1 MSLKI
6 DRVQLE
12 IAIGNDKA
20 RMRLRE
26 LENEVKKNT
35 REMRKLKRAGREQS
49 DEFQKL
55 EQQTKELVQEQ
66 DKLIEGI
73 GLNAL
78 SMKELTQRS
87 RELRAILNN
96 LDPNTDVWKQY
107 STQLDKVNERMK
119 ELRGTSLVSES
130 SAQEILNLHNKM
142 SKLRQEGQENS
153 QEFKKLEQ
161 RTKELRSE
169 QRKLLES
176 TDLNALS
183 MDELSKESKDLSAIL
198 NKLEPDTAEWKQYSA
213 LLQKVNARMN
223 ELKKTSLVQESSIQE
238 LLNLQD
244 KMSKLRHE
252 GKETSD
258 EFKKLEQRTKELR
271 SEQRKLIE
279 SVDLNALSMDELGQQ
294 GKELGAVLERLDPN
308 TEEWKQYS
316 ARLQKVKAR
325 MEELRRTSL
334 VPETTLQKLLELQ
347 NRMRELQR
355 TGRKNTDEFKKL
367 EQQTKELRLEQG
379 KLIEKIGLNNLSMD
393 ELGQQATELRTI
405 LNNLDP
411 NTEEWKQYSAQ
422 LRKVDQ
428 RMDDLQRRVR
438 GTDSA
443 FSRLADRFN
452 KYESIFTWFTA
463 ALIGVFYS
471 ISQFVRGISEMSD
484 VMGEVMKTTGMT
496 LNQVRELKQEFKTFE
511 TRTASRE
518 LLNIAYQ
525 AGKLGM
531 KTKEEIAGFVKEAD
545 IAVVSLGKA
554 LGGNAEETINT
565 LGKIIGAF
573 QLEQTMGW
581 EKAMRHTG
589 AVINELGKRSTASE
603 DAIVNY
609 MARLASVGVSLKIPM
624 ENIAGIG
631 ATLDSLKVPAEQGS
645 TAVQK
650 FLLTIAKESG
660 KLSKFL
666 GVTKQE
672 YEEMVEKDIMGV
684 MLMLLRTAKAGNKGL
699 FQMVQQ
705 LDSMDVTGVR
715 MINTVSQMINNVD
728 TLAGQMKIASNE
740 FKKGT
745 STLSEFNIMNNTF
758 AARMAKVKKEINS
771 IIYGLGVKLE
781 PVILSTVEGFGAF
794 LKFLQRNAEALAF
807 LGRLLAV
814 STTALISYTAAVKL
828 VELWTKRA
836 TAAKWLQ
843 VTVDKVALVKTKALR
858 GGLLLLSA
866 AQALLT
872 GNVKR
877 ASLAMRVFNRTTRLN
892 PVGLLVS
899 ALTTAIAL
907 YAAFRE
913 ETKKSSEAVTALNT
927 VNEIAASRYEEASGK
942 LDNYRRALLRTEPN
956 SKNRIEMVKRLNEIY
971 PKLLENIDAENA
983 GVKELSKAFKTYAEN
998 LKETIKM
1005 RVLSEEF
1012 GRTYTD
1018 EQELIRQRNAGDIG
1032 TDEFYHKN
1040 NAITKRREAL
1050 QEQLQYQSDVVQYNK
1065 EIADLLKEKRG
1076 LEEKLNRPSQALI
1089 DELDGAALTYAEYFK
1104 LQMQITGKGR
1114 DELMEEY
1121 NEFVE
1126 AAQQG
1131 GHEVFDFDTWF
1142 DNQAEFLTS
1151 SSALKTLFEKEYAEY
1166 LRLSVKSRKSADQEK
1181 ERLIKI
1187 NEELEAYFSGKDR
1200 DSGKEKGKKG
1210 GRTVKVMPEIQFSE
1224 GDIEWAWNE
1233 VSGKKKLGVLAKIE
1247 LEEEE
1252 TDIDPDLVEKLF
1264 NKLGLRKMKLE
1275 EVKELI
1281 GEINKKYGEVLPTLL
1296 NEKSTL
1302 DDIQKAQE
1310 NIGNT
1315 TEDLTGKEREK
1326 AKQLLV
1332 ELELRKK
1339 ALEETKGIAEEINS
1353 EFGGKLPVL
1362 RGEYGWQLSD
1372 SSTPEEIQKA
1382 YDELQ
1387 KILRDNDTKE
1397 LDYWTE
1403 QWKKT
1408 HEGRA
1413 AFAKAAY
1420 DSKLISF
1427 LEYQDRLTQIEKEKS
1442 AERARIS
1449 AAALD
1454 GASRLFEAQASY
1466 NRAQM
1471 NRELE
1476 AAGDSEEQKDRIR
1489 RKYAR
1494 KQKQIDIKQALIDQ
1508 AKGIVKIWSEFGK
1521 LPPLAAALTA
1531 IEVANTAS
1539 QIAVIES
1546 QQFAKGR
1553 YNVKGKDDGHIYKD
1567 VPFIGEAK
1575 TGIRTRPALI
1585 SERGSEGI
1593 VDHRTL
1599 FSRKTDS
1606 LGMTAMDHFRAITAL
1621 RYNTVPVPQYAE
1633 GNYSSATDII
1643 SRTGVKQNQD
1653 FATRNE
1659 LAEVLQTVKESNEA
1673 NRQMIH
1679 NIRASVNAFEVKDT
1693 IDKNLEIESRADA

>member
-1 MSLKI
+1 MSELRI
-6 DRVQLE
+6 DRVRLE
-12 IAIGNDKA
+12 IEVGNDKA
-20 RMRLRE
+20 RKQMRE
-26 LENEVKKNT
+26 LEGDIKK
-35 REMRKLKRAGREQS
+35 
-49 DEFQKL
+49 
-55 EQQTKELVQEQ
+55 
-66 DKLIEGI
+66 
-73 GLNAL
+73 
-78 SMKELTQRS
+78 
-87 RELRAILNN
+87 
-96 LDPNTDVWKQY
+96 Y
-107 STQLDKVNERMK
+107 
-119 ELRGTSLVSES
+119 TS
-130 SAQEILNLHNKM
+130 
-142 SKLRQEGQENS
+142 
-153 QEFKKLEQ
+153 
-161 RTKELRSE
+161 
-169 QRKLLES
+169 
-176 TDLNALS
+176 
-183 MDELSKESKDLSAIL
+183 
-198 NKLEPDTAEWKQYSA
+198 
-213 LLQKVNARMN
+213 
-223 ELKKTSLVQESSIQE
+223 ELKKLGRQAAKNDQ
-238 LLNLQD
+238 Q
-244 KMSKLRHE
+244 H
-252 GKETSD
+252 KETSASI
-258 EFKKLEQRTKELR
+258 KKTKEAYSGL
-271 SEQRKLIE
+271 ENEIE
-279 SVDLNALSMDELGQQ
+279 VMTAILEDLEKQ
-294 GKELGAVLERLDPN
+294 GK
-308 TEEWKQYS
+308 
-316 ARLQKVKAR
+316 
-325 MEELRRTSL
+325 
-334 VPETTLQKLLELQ
+334 
-347 NRMRELQR
+347 
-355 TGRKNTDEFKKL
+355 KNTDEYRKTEADLKSNKKAYQVCADQVSKL
-367 EQQTKELRLEQG
+367 EKELKDLENQQ
-379 KLIEKIGLNNLSMD
+379 EKNTQKYKETEAALKKARIAHDKQVETIGLNNLSIK
-393 ELGQQATELRTI
+393 ELTRRQGELNAI
-405 LNNLDP
+405 LKNLDP
-411 NTEEWKQYSAQ
+411 NSEAYRRYARQLSAVNSRLTE
-422 LRKVDQ
+422 LRA
-428 RMDDLQRRVR
+428 
-438 GTDSA
+438 GTRATESS
-443 FSRLADRFN
+443 FSRLAERFN

-463 ALIGVFYS
+463 ALVGVFYS

-496 LNQVRELKQEFKTFE
+496 LDQVRELKQEFKTFE

-650 FLLTIAKESG
+650 FLLTIASESG

-672 YEEMVEKDIMGV
+672 YEEMVEKDIMNV

-728 TLAGQMKIASNE
+728 TLADQMKIAGNE

-745 STLSEFNIMNNTF
+745 STLNEFNIMNNTF

-771 IIYGLGVKLE
+771 VVYGLGVKLE
-781 PVILSTVEGFGAF
+781 PVILSIVEGFGAF
-794 LKFLQRNAEALAF
+794 LKFLQRNTEALAF
-807 LGRLLAV
+807 LGKLLAV
-814 STTALISYTAAVKL
+814 STTALVSYTAAVKL

-877 ASLAMRVFNRTTRLN
+877 ASLAMKVFNRTTRLN

-971 PKLLENIDAENA
+971 PKLLENIDAEQA
-983 GVKELSKAFKTYAEN
+983 GVKELSKAFRTYAEN

-1040 NAITKRREAL
+1040 SAITERREAL

-1065 EIADLLKEKRG
+1065 EVADLLKEKRG

-1142 DNQAEFLTS
+1142 DNQAELLTS
-1151 SSALKTLFEKEYAEY
+1151 SSALRTLFEKEYAEY
-1166 LRLSVKSRKSADQEK
+1166 LRLSVKSRKSADKEK
-1181 ERLIKI
+1181 DRLIKI
-1187 NEELEAYFSGKDR
+1187 NEELKAYFSDKGKD
-1200 DSGKEKGKKG
+1200 GNKG
-1210 GRTVKVMPEIQFSE
+1210 GGRGGGGGGKSTDFKITPTDKEDPRQLIEDALNAEPPKVEI
-1224 GDIEWAWNE
+1224 E
-1233 VSGKKKLGVLAKIE
+1233 VIPVTDEEYTDKE
-1247 LEEEE
+1247 LE
-1252 TDIDPDLVEKLF
+1252 
-1264 NKLGLRKMKLE
+1264 
-1275 EVKELI
+1275 
-1281 GEINKKYGEVLPTLL
+1281 
-1296 NEKSTL
+1296 
-1302 DDIQKAQE
+1302 
-1310 NIGNT
+1310 
-1315 TEDLTGKEREK
+1315 
-1326 AKQLLV
+1326 
-1332 ELELRKK
+1332 
-1339 ALEETKGIAEEINS
+1339 
-1353 EFGGKLPVL
+1353 
-1362 RGEYGWQLSD
+1362 
-1372 SSTPEEIQKA
+1372 
-1382 YDELQ
+1382 
-1387 KILRDNDTKE
+1387 
-1397 LDYWTE
+1397 YW
-1403 QWKKT
+1403 WKKT
-1408 HEGRA
+1408 FEGRA
-1413 AFAKAAY
+1413 VYAKVLY
-1420 DSKLISF
+1420 ETGQISF
-1427 LEYQDRLTQIEKEKS
+1427 LEYQDRLTKIEEEKERERLKIVKEA
-1442 AERARIS
+1442 AEKRKKLYEAVTT
-1449 AAALD
+1449 
-1454 GASRLFEAQASY
+1454 GASRLFEAQANY
-1466 NRAQM
+1466 NQANM

-1476 AAGDSEEQKDRIR
+1476 AAGDNEEKKDQIR

-1494 KQKQIDIKQALIDQ
+1494 KQQQIDIKQALIDQ

-1531 IEVANTAS
+1531 IEVAHTAS

-1599 FSRKTDS
+1599 FSGKTDS

-1621 RYNTVPVPQYAE
+1621 RYNTISVPQYAE
-1633 GNYSSATDII
+1633 GNYNSATDTA
-1643 SRTGVKQNQD
+1643 SHTTVKQNHD
-1653 FATRNE
+1653 FATRDD
-1659 LAEVLQTVKESNEA
+1659 LAKVLNLVAQSNEA
-1673 NRQMIH
+1673 NRQMVH
-1679 NIRASVNAFEVKDT
+1679 NLKVHVNAREVKEENDRYA
-1693 IDKNLEIESRADA
+1693 EIEGRADA

>member
-1 MSLKI
+1 MSELRI
-6 DRVQLE
+6 DRVRLE
-12 IAIGNDKA
+12 IEVGNDRA
-20 RMRLRE
+20 RKQMRE
-26 LENEVKKNT
+26 LEGDIKKYSSELKKLGRQAAKNDRQRKETSASLKKEQENYDRLEVEIEQLTGELMKLESQGRQNTKEYKEAEAKLKSSEKLYEKFRLGIERLEKELRDLENQQEKNT
-35 REMRKLKRAGREQS
+35 QKHKETEAALKKARLAH
-49 DEFQKL
+49 
-55 EQQTKELVQEQ
+55 
-66 DKLIEGI
+66 DKQVESI
-73 GLNAL
+73 GMNNL
-78 SMKELTQRS
+78 SVKELTRRQGELNAILKNLNPNTDAYKRYARQLSAVNS
-87 RELRAILNN
+87 RLTELRA
-96 LDPNTDVWKQY
+96 
-107 STQLDKVNERMK
+107 
-119 ELRGTSLVSES
+119 GTRAAES
-130 SAQEILNLHNKM
+130 S
-142 SKLRQEGQENS
+142 
-153 QEFKKLEQ
+153 
-161 RTKELRSE
+161 
-169 QRKLLES
+169 
-176 TDLNALS
+176 
-183 MDELSKESKDLSAIL
+183 
-198 NKLEPDTAEWKQYSA
+198 
-213 LLQKVNARMN
+213 
-223 ELKKTSLVQESSIQE
+223 
-238 LLNLQD
+238 
-244 KMSKLRHE
+244 
-252 GKETSD
+252 
-258 EFKKLEQRTKELR
+258 
-271 SEQRKLIE
+271 
-279 SVDLNALSMDELGQQ
+279 
-294 GKELGAVLERLDPN
+294 
-308 TEEWKQYS
+308 
-316 ARLQKVKAR
+316 
-325 MEELRRTSL
+325 
-334 VPETTLQKLLELQ
+334 
-347 NRMRELQR
+347 
-355 TGRKNTDEFKKL
+355 
-367 EQQTKELRLEQG
+367 
-379 KLIEKIGLNNLSMD
+379 
-393 ELGQQATELRTI
+393 
-405 LNNLDP
+405 
-411 NTEEWKQYSAQ
+411 
-422 LRKVDQ
+422 
-428 RMDDLQRRVR
+428 
-438 GTDSA
+438 
-443 FSRLADRFN
+443 FSRLAERFN

-463 ALIGVFYS
+463 ALVGFFYS

-484 VMGEVMKTTGMT
+484 AMGEVMKTTGMT
-496 LNQVRELKQEFKTFE
+496 LDQVRELKQEFKTFE

-650 FLLTIAKESG
+650 FLLTIASESG
-660 KLSKFL
+660 KLSRFL
-666 GVTKQE
+666 GVTKQQ
-672 YEEMVEKDIMGV
+672 YEKMVEKDIMGV

-728 TLAGQMKIASNE
+728 TLAGQMKIAGNE

-745 STLSEFNIMNNTF
+745 STLNEFNIMNNTF

-771 IIYGLGVKLE
+771 IVYGLGVKLE

-794 LKFLQRNAEALAF
+794 LKFLQRNTEALAF
-807 LGRLLAV
+807 LGKLITV
-814 STTALISYTAAVKL
+814 SITSLISYAAAVKL
-828 VELWTKRA
+828 VELWTERA

-843 VTVDKVALVKTKALR
+843 VTVDKVALAKTKALR

-872 GNVKR
+872 GNVRK
-877 ASLAMRVFNRTTRLN
+877 ATAAMRLFNITTKLN
-892 PVGLLVS
+892 PIGLLIS
-899 ALTTAIAL
+899 LLTAATAA
-907 YAAFRE
+907 YFAFRE
-913 ETKKSSEAVTALNT
+913 EEEKVIDRHAEIKQRFADERVELELAFTQLKQTTEGTRERARAIHDLNAKYGDYLP
-927 VNEIAASRYEEASGK
+927 NLLDENASLEDINRAQE
-942 LDNYRRALLRTEPN
+942 RALELLELKMKYEIRLGDIRSTLQEEHRLETEFEKAQDHLSNIFQMLERQRDPLTRSMSN
-956 SKNRIEMVKRLNEIY
+956 QGIQKLEEEYIKAVATQDRL
-971 PKLLENIDAENA
+971 LSDLENIEKR
-983 GVKELSKAFKTYAEN
+983 KEKLFEDLS
-998 LKETIKM
+998 
-1005 RVLSEEF
+1005 RSEIGEV
-1012 GRTYTD
+1012 
-1018 EQELIRQRNAGDIG
+1018 IRKG
-1032 TDEFYHKN
+1032 TD
-1040 NAITKRREAL
+1040 
-1050 QEQLQYQSDVVQYNK
+1050 
-1065 EIADLLKEKRG
+1065 G
-1076 LEEKLNRPSQALI
+1076 
-1089 DELDGAALTYAEYFK
+1089 G
-1104 LQMQITGKGR
+1104 TGG
-1114 DELMEEY
+1114 
-1121 NEFVE
+1121 
-1126 AAQQG
+1126 
-1131 GHEVFDFDTWF
+1131 
-1142 DNQAEFLTS
+1142 
-1151 SSALKTLFEKEYAEY
+1151 
-1166 LRLSVKSRKSADQEK
+1166 
-1181 ERLIKI
+1181 
-1187 NEELEAYFSGKDR
+1187 
-1200 DSGKEKGKKG
+1200 
-1210 GRTVKVMPEIQFSE
+1210 KVMPEIQFSE
-1224 GDIEWAWNE
+1224 EDLQWAWNE
-1233 VSGKKKLGVLAKIE
+1233 VSSKKKLGVLAKIE
-1247 LEEEE
+1247 LEEEGN
-1252 TDIDPDLVEKLF
+1252 DIDPDLVEKLF
-1264 NKLGLRKMKLE
+1264 NKLGLRKMELE

-1281 GEINKKYGEVLPTLL
+1281 GEINKEYGEALPTLL

-1302 DDIQKAQE
+1302 DEIQKAQE

-1339 ALEETKGIAEEINS
+1339 ALEETKGTAEEINS

-1387 KILRDNDTKE
+1387 KIFRDNDTKE

-1408 HEGRA
+1408 LEGRA

-1420 DSKLISF
+1420 DSELISF
-1427 LEYQDRLTQIEKEKS
+1427 SEYQDRLTQIEKEKS

-1476 AAGDSEEQKDRIR
+1476 AAGDSEERKDRIR

-1494 KQKQIDIKQALIDQ
+1494 KQQQIDIKQALIDQ

-1531 IEVANTAS
+1531 IEVAHTAS

-1599 FSRKTDS
+1599 FSGKTDS

-1621 RYNTVPVPQYAE
+1621 RYNTVTVPRYAE
-1633 GNYSSATDII
+1633 GRYTNATD
-1643 SRTGVKQNQD
+1643 TPHHTTVKQNQD
-1653 FATRNE
+1653 FATRNDLE
-1659 LAEVLQTVKESNEA
+1659 KVLKLVMESNEA
-1673 NRQMIH
+1673 NRQMVH
-1679 NIRASVNAFEVKDT
+1679 NLKVHVNAREVKEENDRYA
-1693 IDKNLEIESRADA
+1693 EIESRADA

>member
-6 DRVQLE
+6 DRIQLE

-20 RMRLRE
+20 RLRLRE
-26 LENEVKKNT
+26 LENEVKKNH
-35 REMRKLKRAGREQS
+35 REMRKLKRAGKENTE
-49 DEFQKL
+49 EFQKL

-73 GLNAL
+73 GINAL

-96 LDPNTDVWKQY
+96 LDPN
-107 STQLDKVNERMK
+107 S
-119 ELRGTSLVSES
+119 EL
-130 SAQEILNLHNKM
+130 
-142 SKLRQEGQENS
+142 
-153 QEFKKLEQ
+153 F
-161 RTKELRSE
+161 
-169 QRKLLES
+169 
-176 TDLNALS
+176 
-183 MDELSKESKDLSAIL
+183 
-198 NKLEPDTAEWKQYSA
+198 
-213 LLQKVNARMN
+213 
-223 ELKKTSLVQESSIQE
+223 
-238 LLNLQD
+238 
-244 KMSKLRHE
+244 
-252 GKETSD
+252 
-258 EFKKLEQRTKELR
+258 
-271 SEQRKLIE
+271 
-279 SVDLNALSMDELGQQ
+279 
-294 GKELGAVLERLDPN
+294 
-308 TEEWKQYS
+308 
-316 ARLQKVKAR
+316 
-325 MEELRRTSL
+325 
-334 VPETTLQKLLELQ
+334 
-347 NRMRELQR
+347 
-355 TGRKNTDEFKKL
+355 
-367 EQQTKELRLEQG
+367 
-379 KLIEKIGLNNLSMD
+379 
-393 ELGQQATELRTI
+393 
-405 LNNLDP
+405 
-411 NTEEWKQYSAQ
+411 KQYSAQ
-422 LRKVDQ
+422 LAKVDA
-428 RMDDLQRRVR
+428 RMRELR
-438 GTDSA
+438 GTARATEST
-443 FSRLADRFN
+443 FSRLAERFN

-463 ALIGVFYS
+463 ALVGVIYS
-471 ISQFVRGISEMSD
+471 ISQFVRGIAEMSD
-484 VMGEVMKTTGMT
+484 AMGEVMKTTGMT
-496 LNQVRELKQEFKTFE
+496 LDQVRELKQEFKTFE

-531 KTKEEIAGFVKEAD
+531 KTKEEITGFVKEAD

-650 FLLTIAKESG
+650 FLLTIASESG

-672 YEEMVEKDIMGV
+672 YGEMVEKDIMGV

-715 MINTVSQMINNVD
+715 MISTVSQMINNVD
-728 TLAGQMKIASNE
+728 TLAGQMKIAGNE

-771 IIYGLGVKLE
+771 IVYGLGVKLE

-794 LKFLQRNAEALAF
+794 LKFLQRNTEALAF
-807 LGRLLAV
+807 LGKLITV
-814 STTALISYTAAVKL
+814 SITSLISYAAAVKL
-828 VELWTKRA
+828 VELWTERA

-877 ASLAMRVFNRTTRLN
+877 ASLAMKVFNRTTRLN

-983 GVKELSKAFKTYAEN
+983 GVKELSKAFRTYAEN

-1040 NAITKRREAL
+1040 SAITERREAL

-1065 EIADLLKEKRG
+1065 EVADLLKEKRK
-1076 LEEKLNRPSQALI
+1076 LEEKLTSPSQALI

-1121 NEFVE
+1121 NEFVK
-1126 AAQQG
+1126 AAEQG

-1142 DNQAEFLTS
+1142 DNQAEFLTA

-1166 LRLSVKSRKSADQEK
+1166 LRLSVKSRKSADREK

-1187 NEELEAYFSGKDR
+1187 NEELEAYFN
-1200 DSGKEKGKKG
+1200 
-1210 GRTVKVMPEIQFSE
+1210 SE
-1224 GDIEWAWNE
+1224 GLKGTNRRQRQATLETEIKFKVTPTDKEDPRQLIEDALNAEPPKAEIE
-1233 VSGKKKLGVLAKIE
+1233 VIPVTDEEYTDKE
-1247 LEEEE
+1247 LE
-1252 TDIDPDLVEKLF
+1252 
-1264 NKLGLRKMKLE
+1264 
-1275 EVKELI
+1275 
-1281 GEINKKYGEVLPTLL
+1281 
-1296 NEKSTL
+1296 
-1302 DDIQKAQE
+1302 
-1310 NIGNT
+1310 
-1315 TEDLTGKEREK
+1315 
-1326 AKQLLV
+1326 
-1332 ELELRKK
+1332 
-1339 ALEETKGIAEEINS
+1339 
-1353 EFGGKLPVL
+1353 
-1362 RGEYGWQLSD
+1362 
-1372 SSTPEEIQKA
+1372 
-1382 YDELQ
+1382 
-1387 KILRDNDTKE
+1387 
-1397 LDYWTE
+1397 YW
-1403 QWKKT
+1403 WKKT
-1408 HEGRA
+1408 FEGRA
-1413 AFAKAAY
+1413 VYAKVLY
-1420 DSKLISF
+1420 ETGQISF
-1427 LEYQDRLTQIEKEKS
+1427 LEYQDRLTKIEEEKERERLKIAKEA
-1442 AERARIS
+1442 AEKRKQ
-1449 AAALD
+1449 LYEGVTN
-1454 GASRLFEAQASY
+1454 GAMRLFEAQASF
-1466 NRAQM
+1466 NEANM

-1476 AAGDSEEQKDRIR
+1476 AAGDNEEKKDQIR

-1494 KQKQIDIKQALIDQ
+1494 KQQQIDIKQALIDQ

-1531 IEVANTAS
+1531 IEVAHTAS

-1567 VPFIGEAK
+1567 VPYIGEAK

-1599 FSRKTDS
+1599 FSGKTDS

-1621 RYNTVPVPQYAE
+1621 RYNTISVPQYAE
-1633 GNYSSATDII
+1633 GNYNSATDTA
-1643 SRTGVKQNQD
+1643 SHTTVKQNHD
-1653 FATRNE
+1653 FATRDD
-1659 LAEVLQTVKESNEA
+1659 LAKVLNLVAQSNEA
-1673 NRQMIH
+1673 NRQMVH
-1679 NIRASVNAFEVKDT
+1679 NLKVHVNAREVKEENDRYA
-1693 IDKNLEIESRADA
+1693 EIENRADA